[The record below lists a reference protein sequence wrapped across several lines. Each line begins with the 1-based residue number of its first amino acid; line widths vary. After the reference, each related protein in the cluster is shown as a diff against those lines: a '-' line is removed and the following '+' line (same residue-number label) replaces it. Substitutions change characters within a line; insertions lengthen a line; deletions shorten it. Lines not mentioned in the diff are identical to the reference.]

1 MNSSETK
8 VIHLSF
14 YNPISNHSEQLE
26 KYLYFRN
33 STLKKNKKIVQLVYF
48 TLFKLAYRIK
58 AATSC
63 PVLFTTTVAKCN
75 ANINENVS
83 TVYL

>member
-33 STLKKNKKIVQLVYF
+33 STLKKKKIVQLVYF
-48 TLFKLAYRIK
+48 TLFKVAYRIK

-75 ANINENVS
+75 AKSNENVS